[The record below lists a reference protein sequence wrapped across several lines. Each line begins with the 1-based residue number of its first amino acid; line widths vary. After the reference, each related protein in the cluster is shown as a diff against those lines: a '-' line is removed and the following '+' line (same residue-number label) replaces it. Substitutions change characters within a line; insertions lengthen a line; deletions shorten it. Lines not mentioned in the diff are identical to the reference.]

1 MGTKRK
7 REQNEMGT
15 NMNIVKRIHCK
26 WEPCQKGSQEKGNIA
41 KWEQTKR
48 ENTSRFL
55 NVQTVKR
62 IQIWTL

>member
-1 MGTKRK
+1 
-7 REQNEMGT
+7 MGT

-26 WEPCQKGSQEKGNIA
+26 WEPCKKGSQEKGNIA
-41 KWEQTKR
+41 KWEQRKR
-48 ENTSRFL
+48 ENASRFL